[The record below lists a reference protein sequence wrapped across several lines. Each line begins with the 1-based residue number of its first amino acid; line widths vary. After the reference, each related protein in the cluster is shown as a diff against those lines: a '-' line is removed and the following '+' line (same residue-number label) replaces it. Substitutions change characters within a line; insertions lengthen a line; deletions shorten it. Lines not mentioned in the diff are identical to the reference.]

1 VPIDIGAGA
10 GACIVSATTPGVA
23 TAARAQIATPPANAT
38 HVWFGVSGGGNSAW
52 EGAGGWLPVPPMA
65 PGSWPSSQTS
75 DDAYVP
81 YWNNQ
86 FTMPQLTMARPPTS
100 GTLAI
105 RRLRLDPQARVDL
118 GGRALIVAGDS
129 AGGLHSIL
137 AAGAQVINGQV
148 LLYGNGALVSGGVFD
163 RLSIGDTLG
172 ATSNFC
178 ASNSISALLR
188 NVLVTSTIDVHCK
201 LVVDS
206 TVTTVAV
213 NSFSDAAQPGWILL
227 ASPNA
232 TLRTASASFA
242 GDSVVL
248 RGGLID
254 VLVGATF
261 DGRMSMAP
269 GTSLRVQG
277 DAALL
282 AGAKLFVLGGASF
295 GERLGHHRGHLHAV
309 APLLRG

>member
-1 VPIDIGAGA
+1 
-10 GACIVSATTPGVA
+10 
-23 TAARAQIATPPANAT
+23 
-38 HVWFGVSGGGNSAW
+38 
-52 EGAGGWLPVPPMA
+52 
-65 PGSWPSSQTS
+65 
-75 DDAYVP
+75 
-81 YWNNQ
+81 
-86 FTMPQLTMARPPTS
+86 
-100 GTLAI
+100 
-105 RRLRLDPQARVDL
+105 
-118 GGRALIVAGDS
+118 LIVAGDS
-129 AGGLHSIL
+129 ADGLHSIL

-163 RLSIGDTLG
+163 RLSIGDTLGDTLG

-242 GDSVVL
+242 GDSVVV

-261 DGRMSMAP
+261 DGRVSMAP

-295 GERLGHHRGHLHAV
+295 GVAGDLLLGSASALDVAGGANVQIVGMCTGRTTNGAAV
-309 APLLRG
+309 TGSGTVNGSAITAATCTP